1 MTRRHKETERERE
14 REMHKETKRREQY
27 QDALYVKGKDTEREI
42 RNYKIKI
49 FSSRLK
55 AGQMRQSRTK
65 GKITEY

>member
-1 MTRRHKETERERE
+1 
-14 REMHKETKRREQY
+14 MHKETKRREQY
-27 QDALYVKGKDTEREI
+27 QDGLYVKGKDTEREI